1 MNRISGLSGSVA
13 LVTGGGRGIGRL
25 VADALAHA
33 GMAVG
38 VVARSADELNE
49 TVELVRRAGGV
60 AAAAQADVADEQAL
74 AQAVAELDAE
84 LGSPDILVNNAGIL
98 GPIGPTWEVDGA
110 DWWRTMEVNVRGV
123 VNAANLVLPG
133 MIARGHG
140 RILNITSQAGAY
152 RWPTVSAYSVSKAAV
167 AKFSENLAHEASR
180 HGVVVFSVHPGLLP
194 IGLGE
199 RAFAVD
205 PAVGSHL
212 WRVQRWVQHEISAGR
227 GADPGAAVH
236 LIVRLAAGDAD
247 ALSGRHL
254 SVHDDL
260 DTLLAQVATVEHD
273 DLYLLHPR
281 RLPPAA

>member
-1 MNRISGLSGSVA
+1 MNRIPGPSGSVA

-25 VADALAHA
+25 VADALAEA
-33 GMAVG
+33 GVAVG
-38 VVARSADELNE
+38 VVARSADELDE
-49 TVELVRRAGGV
+49 TVELVRGAGGV

-74 AQAVAELDAE
+74 AHAVARLAAE

-167 AKFSENLAHEASR
+167 VKFSENLAHRSPPSSTRTCTYSTPAVSR
-180 HGVVVFSVHPGLLP
+180 PPRSAPPKSAISPRISTALFAQGGVAPSRNSAGLLLRRRAGSTFYVSVQHNMT
-194 IGLGE
+194 GLGTIL
-199 RAFAVD
+199 AFT
-205 PAVGSHL
+205 GF
-212 WRVQRWVQHEISAGR
+212 
-227 GADPGAAVH
+227 
-236 LIVRLAAGDAD
+236 
-247 ALSGRHL
+247 
-254 SVHDDL
+254 
-260 DTLLAQVATVEHD
+260 TN
-273 DLYLLHPR
+273 
-281 RLPPAA
+281 